1 MRVGLHKI
9 CSRAGYLCNITVNIT
24 VGRLEQ
30 MKLYTTDPENLR
42 GPRRFSEYRA
52 GHWVA
57 AEPRCGFLS
66 LVCILAFFVSSCEAQ
81 KSEQQIESEAHA
93 SAMEVKKAIREKN
106 YTKAWEL
113 FSILRVEAESPEAAE
128 IKRLKADVKEK
139 YIAFH
144 LNLASN
150 LKESGSLE
158 PALKHISKVLAI
170 DRENPVALK
179 LRDAINKEKSTGV
192 KIEVEEEKPK
202 IEKLLDLGRDQS
214 ANKKLTEA
222 IETYQ
227 KVIRLD
233 DRHCDG
239 HLELG
244 VLYARMGKI
253 KSASKWYR
261 KFVQICPNHQKVPQ
275 IRRVLG
281 DFKGHD

>member
-30 MKLYTTDPENLR
+30 MKLY
-42 GPRRFSEYRA
+42 
-52 GHWVA
+52 
-57 AEPRCGFLS
+57 GFLN
-66 LVCILAFFVSSCEAQ
+66 LVCILAFFVFSCEAQ

-93 SAMEVKKAIREKN
+93 SAMAEVKKAMLEKN
-106 YTKAWEL
+106 YTKAWGL
-113 FSILRVEAESPEAAE
+113 LSNLRAEAGSPEATE
-128 IKRLKADVKEK
+128 VKELKADVEEK

-158 PALKHISKVLAI
+158 PALKHISKVLAV
-170 DRENPVALK
+170 DQENPVALK